1 MKIPPIPSNET
12 ERLQALENY
21 DILDTD
27 AEDAFDDL
35 TQLAAYI
42 CETPIAL
49 VSLVDQNRQWFKSK
63 VGVDATEMPRDIA
76 FCAHTINQPD
86 ELLVIPNTLED
97 ERFATNPLVTSDP
110 NIRFYAGTPL
120 VTPDGYTLGTLCAMD
135 CVPRNLTDEQLQAL
149 RTLGRQVISQMELR
163 LKLKHLQQTQA
174 QLIQS
179 AKMSALGELVA
190 GVAHEINNP
199 TAFIQGNLHHLGEYS
214 QELLNLTQA
223 YQNQYPNPPETI
235 QNLVEMLDIEF
246 LSADLQKLLKSSRVG
261 IDRIQTIVQSLRKF
275 SRLDESDYKTVDLH
289 EGIESSLLFLGHRL
303 NPDGDRPQITL
314 IREYSNL
321 PLVSCYPRQLNQAMM
336 HILNNAIDALEEQS
350 VEEKILRISTS
361 CIDEQWVRL
370 GIADNG
376 VGISE
381 ALQRQV
387 FQPFF
392 TTKLGKQHH
401 NGLGLYV
408 SYQIITEQH
417 QGKLY
422 CHSTPGQGTELI
434 VEIPI

>member
-1 MKIPPIPSNET
+1 MKTPPIPSNET

-21 DILDTD
+21 DILDTA
-27 AEDAFDDL
+27 AEEAFDDL

-42 CETPIAL
+42 CDTPIAL

-63 VGVDATEMPRDIA
+63 VGVDAPETPREIA
-76 FCAHTINQPD
+76 FCAHAINEPHQP
-86 ELLVIPNTLED
+86 LVVPNALED
-97 ERFATNPLVTSDP
+97 ERFAANPLVTSAPD
-110 NIRFYAGTPL
+110 IRFYAGTPL
-120 VTPDGYTLGTLCAMD
+120 ITPDGYAIGTLCTID
-135 CVPRNLTDEQLQAL
+135 RVPRTLSDEQLQAL
-149 RTLGRQVISQMELR
+149 KALGRQVISQMELR
-163 LKLKHLQQTQA
+163 LKLKHLQHTQA

-179 AKMSALGELVA
+179 AKMSALGQLVA

-214 QELLNLTQA
+214 QDLLNLAQA
-223 YQNQYPNPPETI
+223 YQDHYPHPSETI
-235 QNLVEMLDIEF
+235 QSLLETLDLEF
-246 LSADLQKLLKSSRVG
+246 LSDDLQELLQSSQVG
-261 IDRIQTIVQSLRKF
+261 IDRIQTIVNSLRKF

-303 NPDGDRPQITL
+303 QPHGDRSQIRV
-314 IREYSNL
+314 IREYGDL
-321 PLVSCYPRQLNQAMM
+321 PPVSCYPRQLNQAIM
-336 HILNNAIDALEEQS
+336 HILNNAIDALEEDS

-361 CIDEQWVRL
+361 CIGDRWARIS
-370 GIADNG
+370 IADNG

-381 ALQRQV
+381 AIQEQI

-392 TTKLGKQHH
+392 TTKLGKNH

-417 QGKLY
+417 HGKLY
-422 CHSTPGQGTELI
+422 CHSSLGQGTEFTIELVI
-434 VEIPI
+434 A